1 MSDQRMD
8 EKQSANPI
16 SGNPISDSSDAQRGT
31 AEEGGEGQNGPVTRP
46 SMGAR
51 LSGKWGIGVA
61 LLLGAI
67 SALGMAPLGWWVLT
81 LIALAA
87 FIGLLAETKRG
98 GFAFGWWFGLG
109 HFLVGLNWLPTS
121 FGYQAK
127 MPAFLGWVALA
138 LLAAYMA
145 LYPAFAAWAAKRI
158 AGKSAPNRPLPLI
171 LALAGSW
178 TLAEWLRATLFTG
191 FAWNPLAE
199 VALPMGLGGA
209 AVSFGT
215 YGLSAIMVLI
225 AGTIILLA
233 RRRWLPAAL
242 LLAYPLLI
250 WVAAL
255 ADMPYYDGPGAH
267 VTLVQ
272 PNIGQGEKWEGAAV
286 DTNFAKLA
294 NLSVRKRI
302 IGNSRIDEKPNPP
315 RLLLWTEAAF
325 PDYLEDGY
333 PDDYYRIP
341 PAMQRQRIAALLGP
355 QDVILTGG
363 LKLEFDKMGAVTGAR
378 NSIFAMNAQGEILGR
393 YDKSHLVP
401 FGEYLPLRPI
411 LTPLGVSRLVPGSV
425 DFIPGPGA
433 QTLEIPGFG
442 KAGLLVCYEMIF
454 SGHVVDRTNRPDFI
468 FSPSNDA
475 WFGGWGAPQ
484 HHAQA
489 QLRAI
494 EEGLPI
500 IRVTPTGISSIIDP
514 HGNTIASIPQ
524 GVAGRVDDVIPP
536 ALEPTLFSQYGNAI
550 PLLFGLILV
559 IVSFVL
565 ARRTTSR

>member
-1 MSDQRMD
+1 MNDKKMMGDTSL
-8 EKQSANPI
+8 NPTA
-16 SGNPISDSSDAQRGT
+16 DSP
-31 AEEGGEGQNGPVTRP
+31 EPVEGHGEGQRNLAAH
-46 SMGAR
+46 SLIGAG
-51 LSGKWGIGVA
+51 LAGKWGVGA
-61 LLLGAI
+61 AFLLGAI
-67 SALGMAPLGWWVLT
+67 SALGMAPLGWWPLT
-81 LIALAA
+81 LITLAA
-87 FIGLLAETKRG
+87 FIWLLAETKRG
-98 GFAFGWWFGLG
+98 GFALGWWFGFG
-109 HFLVGLNWLPTS
+109 HFLIGLNWLPTS

-145 LYPAFAAWAAKRI
+145 LYPALAAWAAKRI
-158 AGKSAPNRPLPLI
+158 AGKSVSDQPLPLI

-178 TLAEWLRATLFTG
+178 ALAEWLRATLFTG

-209 AVSFGT
+209 AARFGT
-215 YGLSAIMVLI
+215 YGLSAIMLLI
-225 AGTIILLA
+225 AGAIVLLA
-233 RRRWLPAAL
+233 WRHWLSAAL

-250 WVAAL
+250 WGVAFISI
-255 ADMPYYDGPGAH
+255 PYHDGPGVH

-294 NLSVRKRI
+294 NLSIRKPI
-302 IGNSRIDEKPNPP
+302 ISNSRIDEEPNPP

-333 PDDYYRIP
+333 PNDYYRIP
-341 PAMQRQRIAALLGP
+341 PVMQRQRIAALLGP

-378 NSIFAMNAQGEILGR
+378 NSIFAMNAKGEILGR

-433 QTLEIPGFG
+433 QTMEIPGFG

-454 SGHVVDRTNRPDFI
+454 SGHVVNRTNRPDFI

-484 HHAQA
+484 HHAQSR
-489 QLRAI
+489 LRAI

-500 IRVTPTGISSIIDP
+500 IRVTPTGISSIIDAE
-514 HGNTIASIPQ
+514 GNTVASIPQ

-550 PLLFGLILV
+550 PLLFSLILV

>member
-1 MSDQRMD
+1 M
-8 EKQSANPI
+8 AP
-16 SGNPISDSSDAQRGT
+16 P
-31 AEEGGEGQNGPVTRP
+31 
-46 SMGAR
+46 
-51 LSGKWGIGVA
+51 SGKWKIRA
-61 LLLGAI
+61 LTLLLGAI
-67 SALGMAPLGWWVLT
+67 SALGMAPLGWWSLT
-81 LIALAA
+81 LVTLAL
-87 FIGLLAETKRG
+87 FIWLLAETKRS
-98 GFAFGWWFGLG
+98 GFALGWWFGFG

-127 MPAFLGWVALA
+127 MPAFLGWVALL
-138 LLAAYMA
+138 LLAGA
-145 LYPAFAAWAAKRI
+145 LAFYPALAAFTAKRI
-158 AGKSAPNRPLPLI
+158 AGKASRSRPLVLI

-178 TLAEWLRATLFTG
+178 ALAEWLRANLFTG

-199 VALPMGLGGA
+199 VALSMGIGGTA
-209 AVSFGT
+209 AHLGT
-215 YGLSAIMVLI
+215 YGLSAVMVLI
-225 AGTIILLA
+225 AGAIWLLA
-233 RRRWLPAAL
+233 LRRWLPAIL
-242 LLAYPLLI
+242 LLIYPLLV
-250 WVAAL
+250 WVADFAIIPFH
-255 ADMPYYDGPGAH
+255 DSPSAH

-294 NLSVRKRI
+294 SLSSPKPI
-302 IGNSRIDEKPNPP
+302 PGNSRIDEEGAPP

-341 PAMQRQRIAALLGP
+341 PAIHRQRIAALLGP
-355 QDVILTGG
+355 KDVILTGG
-363 LKLEFDKMGAVTGAR
+363 LKLEFDKTGTVTGAR
-378 NSIFAMNAQGEILGR
+378 NSIFAMDAKGQILGR

-401 FGEYLPLRPI
+401 FGEYLPLRPL
-411 LTPLGVSRLVPGSV
+411 LTPLGVSRLVPGAV
-425 DFIPGPGA
+425 DFIPGPGP
-433 QTLEIPGFG
+433 QTMEIPGFG

-454 SGHVVDRTNRPDFI
+454 SGHVVDRANRPDFI

-514 HGNTIASIPQ
+514 HGNTVASIPQ
-524 GVAGRVDDVIPP
+524 GEAGRVDDVIPP
-536 ALEPTLFSQYGNAI
+536 ALEPTFFSKYGNAI
-550 PLLFGLILV
+550 PLLFSLILV
-559 IVSFVL
+559 FTSIAL
-565 ARRTTSR
+565 ARRPTSR